1 MGPPAR
7 PNADPP
13 GGVPEVNGPSRS
25 RRRIEVFHP
34 RRPPAPVLF
43 FFPMA
48 RLIAIANQKGGVGKT
63 TTAINLGASLAAADA
78 RALLV
83 DLDPQGNSTSGL
95 GVDKN
100 SVSVSTYDVLI
111 GEEEAASGLL
121 ETELPGLHLLPSNRE
136 LIGATVELLSMEFRE
151 FRLKQ
156 ALNPLRSRFD
166 YILVDCPPSLGI
178 LTLNALVAAD
188 SVLIPIQCEYF
199 ALEGLS
205 ELFGTLDRVRA
216 ELNPDLAVEGVLLT
230 MYDERLNLSG
240 QIEENVRGHLGDQVF
255 ATTIPRNVRLAESP
269 SFGKPIL
276 LYDAR
281 SRGAN
286 CYVQLA
292 REILLRSR
300 VGSRREAM

>member
-1 MGPPAR
+1 
-7 PNADPP
+7 
-13 GGVPEVNGPSRS
+13 
-25 RRRIEVFHP
+25 
-34 RRPPAPVLF
+34 
-43 FFPMA
+43 MA
-48 RLIAIANQKGGVGKT
+48 KLIAIANQKGGVGKT

-78 RALLV
+78 RVLLV

-95 GVDKN
+95 GIDKN
-100 SVSVSTYDVLI
+100 SVDLSTYDVLI
-111 GEEEAASGLL
+111 ADEEVEAALV
-121 ETELPGLHLLPSNRE
+121 ETELPGLHLLPANRE
-136 LIGATVELLSMEFRE
+136 LIGATVELLSVEGRE
-151 FRLKQ
+151 DRLKG
-156 ALNPLRSRFD
+156 ALDAVRSRFD

-188 SVLIPIQCEYF
+188 SVLVPIQCEYF

-205 ELFGTLDRVRA
+205 ELFGTLERVRA
-216 ELNPDLAVEGVLLT
+216 ELNPGLTVEGVLLT

-255 ATTIPRNVRLAESP
+255 ATTIPRNVRLAEAP

-292 REILLRSR
+292 REILERSR
-300 VGSRREAM
+300 DGSRREAM